1 MRQSNTLTV
10 LTGLVLVAAIAAA
23 AVGLF
28 WTEGPGPFSFATL
41 HGQSVE
47 MYGRGLY
54 RFDTA
59 FKAPILRGT
68 DAVLLFLGAPLL
80 AAALWLYRRGSLRGG
95 LVLAGVLLCFLYNG
109 ASLILGAAYNALY
122 LDYLVY
128 FSASLYAFVLALTA
142 IDLPALPSRILARM
156 PHRALGVFIMIAG
169 LSPCVWLIS
178 IISAVLSGQP
188 APDGL
193 AGYTTDVTTAL
204 DVGLITPACFLAG
217 VLLLRRKPMGYVLTA
232 VLLTLLTLIGL
243 VVVGQ
248 TAVQLADGVLL
259 TPAEMAGFVAPFVT
273 LGLLAI
279 GFLIALLGHI
289 NDSLMS

>member
-1 MRQSNTLTV
+1 MRQSNALMV
-10 LTGLVLVAAIAAA
+10 LSGLVLVAAVAAA

-28 WTEGPGPFSFATL
+28 WTAGPGPFSFATL

-80 AAALWLYRRGSLRGG
+80 VVALWLYRRGSLRGG
-95 LVLAGVLLCFLYNG
+95 LLLAGVLLCFLYNG

-142 IDLPALPSRILARM
+142 IDLPALQSRILPHM
-156 PHRALGVFIMIAG
+156 PQLALAVFIMIAG

-178 IISAVLSGQP
+178 VISAVLNGQP
-188 APDGL
+188 APDNL
-193 AGYTTDVTTAL
+193 AGYTTDVTTAI

-217 VLLLRRKPMGYVLTA
+217 VLLLRRRPMGYVLTA
-232 VLLTLLTLIGL
+232 VLLTLLTLIGV

-248 TAVQLADGVLL
+248 TLVQLADGVRL
-259 TPAEMAGFVAPFVT
+259 TLGEMAAYAAPFVT

-279 GFLIALLGHI
+279 GFLIALLRHI
-289 NDSLMS
+289 RDN